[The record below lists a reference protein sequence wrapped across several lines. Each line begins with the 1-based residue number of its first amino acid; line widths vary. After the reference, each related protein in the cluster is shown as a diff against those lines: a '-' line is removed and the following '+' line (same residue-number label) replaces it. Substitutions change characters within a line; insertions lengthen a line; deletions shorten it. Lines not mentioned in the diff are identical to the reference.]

1 MWTLSRLWPFAVVVL
16 LFVLIKFALDE
27 YNSAQQKVATTEMVV
42 TQQTEVIRDTVQA
55 NQARN
60 EVLDPTK
67 FTKYCQCV
75 RATGDTGVCE
85 RYLPANTPYNDKT
98 ASVCKTR

>member
-75 RATGDTGVCE
+75 RATRTDNACQ
-85 RYLPANTPYNDKT
+85 RYLPANSPYNGEPS
-98 ASVCKTR
+98 SVCETR